1 MNANQ
6 EKSSSVLGLVVSVL
20 LHAIFLAGCYALDAT
35 SAIHNSTGD
44 PHTTQI
50 NVPAD
55 KTDQAHAKS

>member
-1 MNANQ
+1 
-6 EKSSSVLGLVVSVL
+6 

-50 NVPAD
+50 NAPAD